1 MPERLSAERPAT
13 DVRDAALIES
23 GSLDRLVVSVR
34 FCLEDAVGYELRT
47 RDNEPFLIVANSSC
61 DVEEDLHDRP
71 QAHHAEPYDPT
82 VPDQLE
88 ARSFRPFAIS
98 TCRLLCMNDVLAHA
112 AQRRPSG
119 FSIGMQL
126 RRVSMFTI
134 DLKRTPE

>member
-1 MPERLSAERPAT
+1 MSGN
-13 DVRDAALIES
+13 AALIES
-23 GSLDRLVVSVR
+23 GSLHRLVVSVR

-47 RDNEPFLIVANSSC
+47 GNNEPLLIVANSSR

-82 VPDQLE
+82 VLGQLE
-88 ARSFRPFAIS
+88 ECPFRHFEIS

-112 AQRRPSG
+112 AQRSPSG

-126 RRVSMFTI
+126 GRVSMFTI
-134 DLKRTPE
+134 DFTRTPE